1 MARWKNNFEPDI
13 RNLITL
19 FTGFSE
25 EEDNFKICFQFAD
38 SNIKYHRFLSVD
50 SHKVT
55 QSLKGNKNDE
65 ARVKLVLVGLKMS
78 SKWPLQFPVITLPTN
93 RSKVVTTVSLGLA
106 ILGLITA
113 YFRLRKKCSQNVKRQ
128 VPDGSEHNS
137 RLHSYLNGDVT
148 TGRGHHAESP
158 SGSSTLSRF
167 NKTQFGSM
175 SSLAAS
181 SVSTVT
187 HAPID
192 TGSLSPIQ
200 LCHLG
205 FETLQT
211 AVSYWEDANGKLLST
226 EDQSKP
232 AMHDAET
239 LALHQQLERLLDS
252 SYRMMD
258 SYERQCERQADQVA
272 FDSAIT
278 AYTTEMDRASSK
290 RSLDTGS
297 QSDQDSFV
305 SATDMANLADLDNHR
320 EMFQHLPLYEAGL
333 LELKHGTITCRT
345 LSRAL
350 KHSRLGAVVVESGFE
365 TLQTAVSY
373 WEDANGKLLSTEDQ
387 SKPAM
392 HDAETLALH
401 QQLERLLDSSYRM
414 MDSYERQ
421 CERHADQVAF
431 DSAITAYTTEMDRAS
446 SKRSL
451 DTGSQSDQDSF
462 VSATDMANLA
472 DLDNHREMFQHLP
485 LYEAGL
491 LELKHGTITCRTLR
505 TEMTHCLSDTEFLAK
520 LHCLRLALEIIFS
533 NNSNKDYFRRM
544 GKQIIGDILV
554 KSERDPEEF
563 FVAYDEMMDYVFKSS
578 NWPQMEE
585 ELKGRGVKSFTF
597 YDVVLDFILM
607 DAFDD
612 LSNPPSSVITV
623 VQNRWLSNGFKETA
637 LSTAVW
643 SVLKAKRRMLKVPDG
658 FIGRFYSIT
667 EHTSPVLAWGFLG
680 PDSPLKEICLYFKDI
695 VLGFI
700 CDIFS
705 FEKSRYTTLDDLSE
719 DIFRLGKQR
728 CEDAAIKL
736 AT

>member
-1 MARWKNNFEPDI
+1 M
-13 RNLITL
+13 
-19 FTGFSE
+19 
-25 EEDNFKICFQFAD
+25 
-38 SNIKYHRFLSVD
+38 
-50 SHKVT
+50 
-55 QSLKGNKNDE
+55 SLK
-65 ARVKLVLVGLKMS
+65 
-78 SKWPLQFPVITLPTN
+78 WPVQFPVISLPTN
-93 RSKVVTTVSLGLA
+93 RAKVVTTVSLGLA

-113 YFRLRKKCSQNVKRQ
+113 YFRLRKKYSQNVKRQ

-167 NKTQFGSM
+167 NKAQFGSM

-181 SVSTVT
+181 SISTVT
-187 HAPID
+187 HAAID
-192 TGSLSPIQ
+192 TGSMSPIQ

-211 AVSYWEDANGKLLST
+211 AVSYWEDANVKLLST

-232 AMHDAET
+232 VIHDAET

-278 AYTTEMDRASSK
+278 AFTTEMDRASER
-290 RSLDTGS
+290 RSLD
-297 QSDQDSFV
+297 
-305 SATDMANLADLDNHR
+305 N
-320 EMFQHLPLYEAGL
+320 
-333 LELKHGTITCRT
+333 
-345 LSRAL
+345 
-350 KHSRLGAVVVESGFE
+350 
-365 TLQTAVSY
+365 
-373 WEDANGKLLSTEDQ
+373 
-387 SKPAM
+387 
-392 HDAETLALH
+392 
-401 QQLERLLDSSYRM
+401 
-414 MDSYERQ
+414 
-421 CERHADQVAF
+421 
-431 DSAITAYTTEMDRAS
+431 
-446 SKRSL
+446 
-451 DTGSQSDQDSF
+451 GSQSDQDSF

-544 GKQIIGDILV
+544 GRQIIGDILL
-554 KSERDPEEF
+554 KSERDPDEF
-563 FVAYDEMMDYVFKSS
+563 FVAYDEMMDYVFKST

-658 FIGRFYSIT
+658 FIGRFYSIS

-680 PDSPLKEICLYFKDI
+680 PDSTLKEICLYFKDL

-700 CDIFS
+700 SDIFS
-705 FEKSRYTTLDDLSE
+705 FEKSRYTTLDDLAE
-719 DIFRLGKQR
+719 DIVRLGKQR
-728 CEDAAIKL
+728 CEDASIKL